1 MNATLSKIIKSYS
14 TDKHSKYISEL
25 HNLSK
30 DRLIAIFTDL
40 LTTYINDKNSS
51 TLREYLTVSIA
62 GYTHSI
68 NKIGYNGFKHNTA
81 GKAISCEAKPRNFY
95 SQDFKDYQLG
105 KRKSIR
111 KLNGGGNFSDYTWNR
126 FEKDKKAA
134 IQMLISGFIDG
145 KLIYLLEF
153 PFTTKPFLMNLEQK
167 LKKKFPRGDELNNY
181 LRSASFDYK
190 NFIESKKIKIVY
202 CDEENLVKNKK
213 FFLLEFWEYLIN
225 FRDL

>member
-68 NKIGYNGFKHNTA
+68 NKIGYNGFKHNTV

-95 SQDFKDYQLG
+95 SQDFKDYQRG

-111 KLNGGGNFSDYTWNR
+111 KLNGGGNFLFIYVVNKSV
-126 FEKDKKAA
+126 KIA
-134 IQMLISGFIDG
+134 ISLS
-145 KLIYLLEF
+145 LERLCNSEIYLECLSV
-153 PFTTKPFLMNLEQK
+153 L
-167 LKKKFPRGDELNNY
+167 
-181 LRSASFDYK
+181 
-190 NFIESKKIKIVY
+190 
-202 CDEENLVKNKK
+202 
-213 FFLLEFWEYLIN
+213 
-225 FRDL
+225 